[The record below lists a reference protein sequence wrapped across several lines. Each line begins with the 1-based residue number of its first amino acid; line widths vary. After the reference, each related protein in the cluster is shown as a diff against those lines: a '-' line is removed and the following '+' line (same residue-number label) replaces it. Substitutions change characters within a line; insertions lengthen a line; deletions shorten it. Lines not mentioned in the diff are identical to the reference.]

1 MPLFSAAW
9 QVLHVT
15 SLNRLH
21 VWSCCNGHAGGDRTQ
36 RATSYGRELPDPKHL
51 GASVEVL
58 VKDAVAFCWPRVGGG
73 LEPQITPRST
83 SFTRNY
89 ICKCNVN
96 VNRGH
101 WSTITLHLQGLF
113 RHLHVIGVNDGLQ
126 LFLTVAGVSC
136 AQNRLRQL
144 IYVHIA
150 S

>member
-1 MPLFSAAW
+1 VVREPLRRKGPSLLEENPKRPMFS
-9 QVLHVT
+9 
-15 SLNRLH
+15 
-21 VWSCCNGHAGGDRTQ
+21 
-36 RATSYGRELPDPKHL
+36 
-51 GASVEVL
+51 
-58 VKDAVAFCWPRVGGG
+58 
-73 LEPQITPRST
+73 LEPQITPRNT
-83 SFTRNY
+83 SFARNY

-101 WSTITLHLQGLF
+101 WFTITLHLQGLF

-126 LFLTVAGVSC
+126 PFLTVAGVSC